1 MLVLLLGSSI
11 LIYGALVATTIL
23 YLRQG
28 VAEESKEQIERLCAQ
43 SAKVF
48 KGTFDQA
55 LTLNASMAEMTRSFP
70 AQSQDTLIE
79 NQFRALDELFVQ
91 RGDLAAIYIMWDRSF
106 LWAQDTGRLRTV
118 VYGEPSAPKHF
129 QDIAAL
135 KSTVAG
141 TIWDVQRPEDFLCE
155 PYLMD
160 NPDGSKVMMTSL
172 ESPIIRNG
180 QLAGSVGVDLSLAH
194 LADQVAQLRP
204 TPNGYALLISPEGMI
219 AAHPNEEF
227 VATNI
232 TKHKLGAIDGG
243 NVIQR
248 IEQGEPF
255 NVEAYRENGQRV
267 WSYFVPIQI
276 LPHGKPW
283 TLCVIVPYDDIYA
296 QSANFLLTLVVIGA
310 IGLVL
315 LCIIIISI
323 SRRIVRHIKR
333 GVRFAQSIGEGH
345 FDTQVEVSSQD
356 EIGGMLASLREM
368 GRRLIGM
375 LNDVTSGAQKIST
388 SSQDLEAH
396 ARHLKV
402 ASATVVEASEET
414 GNAMTRVSQAIEVTG
429 TAAQETSS
437 IITQVVSSIERGSA
451 TSMQA
456 TEEMQEVAQRIK
468 IIDEIANQTN
478 ILALNAAVEAA
489 RAGEHG
495 KGFSVVAAEVRKLA
509 ERSKEAAADIV
520 GRTTTSLQIVEE
532 IRQVMAELTAEI
544 KRAAEDAAAIAQA
557 NSKLSEEAENIHQSI
572 AKLTGVAIGG
582 ETASDDLLKHSAA
595 LTELAQ
601 QLTESMDMLKK

>member
-1 MLVLLLGSSI
+1 MLVLLLGSAI
-11 LIYGALVATTIL
+11 LIYGALVATTIF
-23 YLRQG
+23 YLRQE
-28 VAEESKEQIERLCAQ
+28 VAEESKKQIEHLCVQ
-43 SAKVF
+43 SANVF
-48 KGTFDQA
+48 KGTFDRA
-55 LTLNASMAEMTRSFP
+55 FTLNASMAEMTRSFL
-70 AQSQDTLIE
+70 AQSQDTLVE
-79 NQFRALDELFVQ
+79 NQFRALDELFAQ

-118 VYGEPSAPKHF
+118 VYGELSAPKHF
-129 QDIAAL
+129 QDVAPL

-141 TIWDVQRPEDFLCE
+141 TIWDIQRPEHIICE

-180 QLAGSVGVDLSLAH
+180 QLAGSVGVDLSLRQ
-194 LADQVAQLRP
+194 LASEISKLHP
-204 TPNGYALLISPEGMI
+204 TPNSYGLLISPDGMI
-219 AAHPNEEF
+219 AAHPSEEYI
-227 VATNI
+227 ASNI
-232 TKHKLGAIDGG
+232 AEHKLGGIEGG
-243 NVIQR
+243 NVLKR
-248 IEQGEPF
+248 IDQGVAF
-255 NVEAYRENGQRV
+255 NAEAYRENGQRV
-267 WSYFVPIQI
+267 WSYFAPIRV
-276 LPHGKPW
+276 LPNSKPW

-296 QSANFLLTLVVIGA
+296 QSDGFILTLLIIGGV
-310 IGLVL
+310 GLLL
-315 LCIIIISI
+315 LCLIIIGI
-323 SRRIVRHIKR
+323 SRGIIRHIKR
-333 GVRFAQSIGEGH
+333 GVRFAQAIGEGH
-345 FDTQVEVSSQD
+345 FDTHVEVGTQD
-356 EIGGMLASLREM
+356 EIGGMLSSLREM
-368 GRRLIGM
+368 GKRLIGM

-388 SSQDLEAH
+388 SSQDLEIH
-396 ARHLKV
+396 ARHLKI

-414 GNAMTRVSQAIEVTG
+414 GNAMSRVSQAIEVTG